1 MNAKCSSHGIVK
13 RRDAKTG
20 RTRYEW
26 VLPAPVLSEA
36 YTVTVALGEDGLMP
50 MSHSQLVEF
59 FTGSAA
65 THSELAKCLSRQR
78 DSPLV
83 LGCAECSRID
93 ATHYI
98 QRQEAMWVCL
108 DCLAIGF
115 ADEKLR
121 PAPLAQVT
129 IVGTSKPELN
139 GRQATVVA
147 PSSSKEAGVLKA
159 SGRVKLRHVG
169 PAPTTAAQPLLSLS
183 LRNVIPSSEA
193 PPPDS
198 PALTRGLFSTDR
210 ISCCRDGQGGWG
222 IFATRPI
229 EAGTL
234 LLHETPLVIVHFWQ
248 PDDPNMGPLLA
259 RAAKAAATEPEATP
273 EFDLLL
279 QHAAQRAYEQLPA
292 GAQGRMLE
300 LCDNFASL
308 ELDDDGFERVRKT
321 PGGILRSN
329 CFDGVRPWTA
339 VLFERLCRMNH
350 ACEPNTSR
358 DFGDHDNVAFVRAVC
373 PIAAGEELTTS
384 YLAADGHVLSVH
396 ARREKLH
403 AKYGFWCQCVLCQR
417 ELLSE
422 LSNGV
427 RVRAEVAGEG
437 SEPGRGPRAASR
449 PAR

>member
-1 MNAKCSSHGIVK
+1 MNAKGSSHGIVK

-259 RAAKAAATEPEATP
+259 KAAKAAATEPEATP
-273 EFDLLL
+273 EFDLLPSTPRS
-279 QHAAQRAYEQLPA
+279 ARTSSCLPEPK
-292 GAQGRMLE
+292 GA
-300 LCDNFASL
+300 C
-308 ELDDDGFERVRKT
+308 
-321 PGGILRSN
+321 SN
-329 CFDGVRPWTA
+329 SV
-339 VLFERLCRMNH
+339 
-350 ACEPNTSR
+350 
-358 DFGDHDNVAFVRAVC
+358 
-373 PIAAGEELTTS
+373 TTS
-384 YLAADGHVLSVH
+384 PRSSSMTTGSRGFGRRRVASCGATALTAYGLGPPSSSSVSAA
-396 ARREKLH
+396 
-403 AKYGFWCQCVLCQR
+403 
-417 ELLSE
+417 
-422 LSNGV
+422 
-427 RVRAEVAGEG
+427 
-437 SEPGRGPRAASR
+437 
-449 PAR
+449 

>member
-1 MNAKCSSHGIVK
+1 MNAKGSSHGIVK

-59 FTGSAA
+59 FTRSAA
-65 THSELAKCLSRQR
+65 TRSELAKYVSRQR

-121 PAPLAQVT
+121 PSPLVQVT
-129 IVGTSKPELN
+129 IIGTSKPELN

-169 PAPTTAAQPLLSLS
+169 PAPSTAAQPLLSLS

-198 PALTRGLFSTDR
+198 PALTRALFSTDR

-222 IFATRPI
+222 LFATRPI

-234 LLHETPLVIVHFWQ
+234 LLHEAPLVIVHFWQ
-248 PDDPNMGPLLA
+248 PDDPNLGPLLA
-259 RAAKAAATEPEATP
+259 RAAKAAATEPDATP
-273 EFDLLL
+273 EFNLLL

-300 LCDNFASL
+300 LCDNFASQ
-308 ELDDDGFERVRKT
+308 ELDDVRVERVRKT

-350 ACEPNTSR
+350 ACVPNTSR
-358 DFGDHDNVAFVRAVC
+358 DFGDHDNVASVRAVR
-373 PIAAGEELTTS
+373 PIAPGEELTTS
-384 YLAADGHVLSVH
+384 YLAADGHVLSVN

-403 AKYGFWCQCVLCQR
+403 AKYGFWCQCVLCQ
-417 ELLSE
+417 
-422 LSNGV
+422 NGV
-427 RVRAEVAGEG
+427 SVRAEVAVEG
-437 SEPGRGPRAASR
+437 SEPGRDPRAASR
-449 PAR
+449 AAR